1 MDQSRVVI
9 LTIVAL
15 IGADTAAQAGPCTAQ
30 IAQLERQIGR
40 SAAGPEGGP
49 SGPQSI
55 GAQLHHQPTPGAVQ
69 NAESKANADAAAAFD
84 SARRADAAGDA
95 EGCRKALVEARRLYG
110 ID

>member
-1 MDQSRVVI
+1 MPPRKPGLARRRLRSLQ
-9 LTIVAL
+9 
-15 IGADTAAQAGPCTAQ
+15 
-30 IAQLERQIGR
+30 RQIGR
-40 SAAGPEGGP
+40 SATGPESGP

-95 EGCRKALVEARRLYG
+95 DGCRKALEEARRLYG
-110 ID
+110 IN